1 MAEKCGSFAQLPDAL
16 HAESFV
22 SGVIGQFQHRMPDT
36 AVLSDVLL
44 DFVDALERTGGPE
57 QYALLRALA
66 AIGPARIAAAA
77 RAAADRRPYIADVE
91 ENGHDGDVLQAVL
104 ERRSFAVPYPGERL
118 VEPGTPPELVVRL
131 NAQRPDVPKDREA
144 IVLCELL
151 ARGLDPAEYPYHVHV
166 VEQLWADQPREVWE
180 SAQRLRAR
188 GLSRERVLEL
198 LAGALGPH
206 VRELPVGRGGVGFD
220 LKEYLDSLAAL

>member
-1 MAEKCGSFAQLPDAL
+1 M
-16 HAESFV
+16 
-22 SGVIGQFQHRMPDT
+22 
-36 AVLSDVLL
+36 
-44 DFVDALERTGGPE
+44 
-57 QYALLRALA
+57 
-66 AIGPARIAAAA
+66 
-77 RAAADRRPYIADVE
+77 RPYIADVQ

-118 VEPGTPPELVVRL
+118 VEPGTPPELIARL
-131 NAQRPDVPKDREA
+131 NAQSPDVPKDREA

-151 ARGLDPAEYPYHVHV
+151 ARVLDPAEYPYHVHV

-198 LAGALGPH
+198 LAGALRPH
-206 VRELPVGRGGVGFD
+206 VRELPGGMGGVGFD
-220 LKEYLDSLAAL
+220 AKEYLDSLAAL

>member
-1 MAEKCGSFAQLPDAL
+1 
-16 HAESFV
+16 
-22 SGVIGQFQHRMPDT
+22 
-36 AVLSDVLL
+36 
-44 DFVDALERTGGPE
+44 
-57 QYALLRALA
+57 
-66 AIGPARIAAAA
+66 
-77 RAAADRRPYIADVE
+77 VE

-104 ERRSFAVPYPGERL
+104 ERRSFAVA
-118 VEPGTPPELVVRL
+118 PELVVRL

-151 ARGLDPAEYPYHVHV
+151 ARVLRPGGVPVPRPCRRTAR
-166 VEQLWADQPREVWE
+166 ADQPREVWE

-198 LAGALGPH
+198 LARALRPH
-206 VRELPVGRGGVGFD
+206 VRELPVGMGGVGFD